1 MSPVIASLVLIN
13 TISLLSVSVDALS
26 RVFAPVFFG
35 KNKKSV
41 MSGVMWTHVTTQVG
55 GVQGWLDAGLI
66 KGSMWH
72 AKRKSPYTTHY
83 LVHVYSFAFS
93 DCGLADRKSGRHFR
107 VTILQCCQTLFKNIF
122 LRDQCRLTH

>member
-1 MSPVIASLVLIN
+1 MGAPDMSPVIASLVLIN

-55 GVQGWLDAGLI
+55 GVQG
-66 KGSMWH
+66 
-72 AKRKSPYTTHY
+72 
-83 LVHVYSFAFS
+83 
-93 DCGLADRKSGRHFR
+93 
-107 VTILQCCQTLFKNIF
+107 
-122 LRDQCRLTH
+122 